1 MAAIVTGIGT
11 ALPAETRSTNFYV
24 DHAKQF
30 LCETPRQAVVL
41 KALYRRTEIS
51 SRASVLN
58 APSYGK
64 SMERMYYPRTC
75 SGDLGPGTE
84 ARMQCYA
91 SEVSN
96 LAIVSCRRALADA
109 GIESDT
115 ITHLVTV
122 SCTGF
127 FAPGFDVQLIE
138 ELPLKRETERTHI
151 GFMGCH
157 GAMNALRVARGLVAI
172 QPESVV
178 LLCAAELCSLHF
190 QYEWTP
196 DNVVANA
203 LFSDGAAAL
212 IIRSAPPQSPE
223 GMRGANGVNVIS
235 SGSFLV
241 PNTADEMTWQ
251 VSDHGFKMRLAAT
264 VPDIVC
270 EWLPGWMNSWLGR
283 SGYSLSDIAGWI
295 VHPGGPRILD
305 AVESCLQL
313 REGSLA
319 ASRALLSECGNMSSP
334 TVLFILERMRR
345 TVTGPCVMLG
355 FGPGLTIEAALL
367 MLP

>member
-30 LCETPRQAVVL
+30 LCETPRQAAVL
-41 KALYRRTEIS
+41 KELYRRTEIS

-58 APSYGK
+58 SSRYGK
-64 SMERMYYPRTC
+64 SLEQMYYPRTRPDD
-75 SGDLGPGTE
+75 SGPGTQM
-84 ARMQCYA
+84 RMQCYTR
-91 SEVSN
+91 EV
-96 LAIVSCRRALADA
+96 LALALTSCRRALADS
-109 GIESDT
+109 GIECDT
-115 ITHLVTV
+115 ITHLITV

-138 ELPLKRETERTHI
+138 ELPLKRDTERTHI

-157 GAMNALRVARGLVAI
+157 GAMNALRVARGLIEAR
-172 QPESVV
+172 PENVV
-178 LLCAAELCSLHF
+178 LVCAAELCSLHF

-212 IIRSAPPQSPE
+212 IMRSAPPPST
-223 GMRGANGVNVIS
+223 GGANGGFGVNVS
-235 SGSFLV
+235 ASGSFVV
-241 PNTADEMTWQ
+241 PNTADEMTWNIG
-251 VSDHGFKMRLAAT
+251 DHGFKMRLAAT
-264 VPDIVC
+264 VPDIVS
-270 EWLPGWMNSWLGR
+270 EWLPGWIKGWLGR
-283 SGYSLSDIAGWI
+283 LGYSLSDISGWI

-305 AVESCLQL
+305 AVESCLEL

-319 ASRALLSECGNMSSP
+319 ASRAILSECGNMSSP

-345 TVTGPCVMLG
+345 SLKGPCVMLG

-367 MLP
+367 SSD